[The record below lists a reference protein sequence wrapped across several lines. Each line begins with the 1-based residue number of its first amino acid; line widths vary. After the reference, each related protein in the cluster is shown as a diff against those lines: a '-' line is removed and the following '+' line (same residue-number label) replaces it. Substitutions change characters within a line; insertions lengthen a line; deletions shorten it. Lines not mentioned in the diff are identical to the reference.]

1 MDHLLSAFYLRTEL
15 GSSSE
20 VSMQV
25 AKTQKGPNSRCS
37 FLLSQAHGSYFE
49 IKQQNLGR
57 PLGKGPSLYKAW
69 HPVGSLGI
77 PEMCMASFVEPY

>member
-1 MDHLLSAFYLRTEL
+1 MICFPHFSCEQNSEAVLKFRCKWQRPKKVQTAAAAF
-15 GSSSE
+15 
-20 VSMQV
+20 
-25 AKTQKGPNSRCS
+25 
-37 FLLSQAHGSYFE
+37 FLSQAHRSYFE

-69 HPVGSLGI
+69 RPVGSLGI